1 MAIFRKINMINNY
14 EAALSFIHGR
24 QQFKKIP
31 TLDRMRRLMAKL
43 ENPQD
48 KLKMIHVTGT
58 NGKGSTVSF
67 LASLMM
73 EQGLTVGTFTS
84 PFITRFNE
92 RISFNKLPIE
102 DAKLLALVKQIEPII
117 SEMDENDVAGGPTEF
132 EIVTALMFMY
142 FSQISPDVV
151 IVEVGIGG
159 TYDSTNII
167 TPILSVITTV
177 GLDHMKILG
186 NTITKIANQKAGIIK
201 PEVPVILGEVPNEAE
216 IEIERV
222 ADVNHVSVH
231 LWNRDYQVS
240 TSKKVSIYPQFKFN
254 NHNMRLNIELSM
266 VGEFQIQNAAVA
278 LEGYLTF
285 CEIEQIVPNM
295 AAIKKAMKRTQ
306 WPGRMELMNQQPA
319 IFIDGAHNVP
329 AIEALIKTIDT
340 DFSRQHVYLIVAIL
354 ADKQVNKMIDML
366 AKLSNVTII
375 LTSFTGP
382 HLNRPAAEIEQ
393 INNDKVLRTNSWQE
407 GLIQV
412 TQEMSVDDVL
422 IFTGSLYFI
431 SEVRSYFR

>member
-1 MAIFRKINMINNY
+1 MINNY

-58 NGKGSTVSF
+58 NGKGSTVAF

-92 RISFNKLPIE
+92 RISFNKLPIDDNE
-102 DAKLLALVKQIEPII
+102 LLELVKQIEPII
-117 SEMDENDVAGGPTEF
+117 SEMDETDVDGGPTEF

-142 FSQISPDVV
+142 FSHTSPDVV

-167 TPILSVITTV
+167 TPMLSIITTV

-186 NTITKIANQKAGIIK
+186 NTITEIANQKAGIIK
-201 PEVPVILGEVPNEAE
+201 PEVPVILGEVSSEAQNEIA
-216 IEIERV
+216 RV
-222 ADVNHVSVH
+222 AAVNHTIVH
-231 LWNRDYQVS
+231 LWRRDYQAIDF
-240 TSKKVSIYPQFKFN
+240 KKTSIYPQFKFN
-254 NHNMRLNIELSM
+254 NHDIRIDIELSM

-278 LEGYLTF
+278 IEAYLIF
-285 CEIEQIVPNM
+285 CQLEQISPNKV
-295 AAIKKAMKRTQ
+295 AIKKAMKVTQ
-306 WPGRMELMNQQPA
+306 WPGRMELVNQQPA

-329 AIEALIKTIDT
+329 AIEALIETINA
-340 DFSRQHVYLIVAIL
+340 DFSTQQVYLIVAIL
-354 ADKQVNKMIDML
+354 ADKQVNTMIDML
-366 AKLSNVTII
+366 AKLSNVTIV

-382 HLNRPAAEIEQ
+382 HINRPAAKIDQIQ
-393 INNDKVLRTNSWQE
+393 INNDKVLRTKSWQE

-412 TQEMSVDDVL
+412 TQKMSVDDVL